1 MAKSDHQ
8 FFKNKKQVINDI
20 KIPKSRNIKKEPS
33 IKMIQNE
40 SVRMLATEEK
50 EEEDVTNLMYERA
63 LEESI

>member
-1 MAKSDHQ
+1 M
-8 FFKNKKQVINDI
+8 INDI

>member
-8 FFKNKKQVINDI
+8 FFKNKKEVINDI
-20 KIPKSRNIKKEPS
+20 KIPKSRNIKKDPS

-50 EEEDVTNLMYERA
+50 EEEDVTNLMY
-63 LEESI
+63 